1 MEMED
6 AAGFS
11 DRLLCTALDV
21 GEHLLI
27 CGGDIHR
34 VEDTIIRI
42 CRAFGAVHTE
52 AFTITSV
59 IVASVRMPDGTYA
72 HQMRRVYGSS
82 NNMAEL
88 ETLNSISRRLCAHE
102 MTLDEAQAAVK
113 AARHA
118 RIYPWPVYCLGAAL
132 AAGGFA
138 VFFGGTVMDGVAAAL
153 VGVLLTLIDRFL
165 PVSSNQMAH
174 MVFNSFIAG
183 MAAIFLVHFGAG
195 AHLDKVMIGAIM
207 LLIPGVAIGT
217 SMQDLLG
224 GELISGSIR
233 FIQAILL
240 AAMIAFGF
248 TLSMYAFRNLAVPD
262 SAAGVPGDFLVLA
275 TSAVGTLGFALVF
288 NTRARHVPF
297 AVLGG
302 VVACLVYLIAYRLL
316 EQNLFLA
323 NMFGALAGAWFS
335 YICARLRR
343 APRNIF
349 TLACMIPL
357 VPGGS
362 LYYTMSN
369 LIARNAEQAAVYGAN
384 TLRVALGIAA
394 GMILASVTVDALNRV
409 RAAARRKR

>member
-1 MEMED
+1 MEMENTD
-6 AAGFS
+6 SFA

-21 GEHLLI
+21 GEHILI

-34 VEDTIIRI
+34 VEDTITRI
-42 CRAFGAVHTE
+42 CTAFGAEHTE
-52 AFTITSV
+52 AFAITSV
-59 IVASVRMPDGTYA
+59 IVASVRMPGGAYS

-88 ETLNSISRRLCAHE
+88 EALNSISRRLCAHE
-102 MTLDEAQAAVK
+102 ITLDEAQQAVK
-113 AARHA
+113 KARKE
-118 RIYPWPVYCLGAAL
+118 RPYPWCVYCLGAVL

-153 VGVLLTLIDRFL
+153 VGILITLLDRLL
-165 PVSSNQMAH
+165 PTSLNQMAH
-174 MVFNSFIAG
+174 MVFNSVAAG
-183 MAAIFLVHFGAG
+183 MCAVLLVFFGVG
-195 AHLDKVMIGAIM
+195 SNIDKVMIGAIM

-233 FIQAILL
+233 FIQAVLL

-248 TLSMYAFRNLAVPD
+248 TLSLYAFRQLIAPD
-262 SAAGVPGDFLVLA
+262 SAAGAADSLVVLL
-275 TSAVGTLGFALVF
+275 TSAVGTMGFALIF
-288 NTRARHVPF
+288 STNLRHIPF

-302 VVACLVYLIAYRLL
+302 VVSCLVYLVCYEKLGA
-316 EQNLFLA
+316 NLFIA
-323 NMFGALAGAWFS
+323 NMCGALAGAW
-335 YICARLRR
+335 YAYGCARFRR

-369 LIARNAEQAAVYGAN
+369 LISQNMQQAGAYAES
-384 TLRVALGIAA
+384 TLLVALGIAA
-394 GMILASVTVDALNRV
+394 GMVLASVMTDFLRRV
-409 RAAARRKR
+409 RTALMKKP